1 MRSGTGFRYELV
13 GQDNIDADQ
22 FTKEMWKQWEQ
33 EAEATSPLK
42 QNLED
47 EVRKERDSLME

>member
-1 MRSGTGFRYELV
+1 
-13 GQDNIDADQ
+13 
-22 FTKEMWKQWEQ
+22 MWKQWEQ

-47 EVRKERDSLME
+47 EVRKERDSLMEWLHGLEEGQQERLYFNVGR